1 MHVFSK
7 FGSHVRLAL
16 VALAVLLGETG
27 CYGGVVGGTTYTTT
41 YSKTVATYAGSPSQ
55 EIASFGFNQEV
66 TYLMNGGAFY
76 GSNTT
81 VLITNVSTN
90 PASPLCFNY
99 VGTASLGLQSFP
111 FTGSVNGLFPGHSVE
126 REVGSMPFR
135 VDLSQFSILFTS
147 DSQSIPGTA
156 YCD

>member
-1 MHVFSK
+1 MRFFSNVGTRLR
-7 FGSHVRLAL
+7 FGLVVLA
-16 VALAVLLGETG
+16 ALLGQTG

-41 YSKTVATYAGSPSQ
+41 YSKTVPTYGGSPSQ
-55 EIASFGFNQEV
+55 EVASFGFNEEV
-66 TYLMNGGAFY
+66 TYLMNGGGFY
-76 GSNTT
+76 GSNTS

-126 REVGSMPFR
+126 REVGSVPFR

-147 DSQSIPGTA
+147 DSQSIPGTP